1 MHGINPT
8 TFPNVVSYLSATNHR
23 EIVTGDRAELQ
34 LPLHALEELRCLLDR
49 PRHLLLELH
58 QHVAVGLLHQSD
70 KQVMRMII

>member
-8 TFPNVVSYLSATNHR
+8 TFANVVSYLSATNHR

-34 LPLHALEELRCLLDR
+34 LPLHALEELRCFLDR
-49 PRHLLLELH
+49 PRHLLLELD

-70 KQVMRMII
+70 KQVMRIII